1 MKKLVL
7 IKFATTAVTVTA
19 VLATSGLV
27 KADQNVYRLYN
38 RKTDN
43 HIWTGSASYQQ
54 KLLAQ
59 GWTNEGIGFASADKS
74 NTPVYELYNPNNGD
88 IVDTPNTSEITQAVK
103 KLHWRKDGVV
113 AYWSGNIPV
122 YRLINKKTGKHM
134 FTSNASERNSL
145 LKSGWKSEG
154 VNGIGWYSTAPV
166 YNVNY
171 TESVNVYSGQKDVN
185 DIHFDY
191 LDVNQ
196 HFQAGYQNNNAYAA
210 YNNVIYNLN
219 KQLLQ
224 DAKNADYQNWQA
236 RQAWQAKVNQYN
248 QTINADQAAL
258 DSAHGQVTQYQTLV
272 NQENTYLAQEKQNNL
287 PTDQDNALLAEYTK
301 DLNTAQTNMT
311 QAQATLTN
319 DKNLLASLQKTGTDF
334 VKLGMTVSRSNAGK
348 NVTVTAIETI
358 HNSGKDTVKTWKYS
372 KTLSQY

>member
-1 MKKLVL
+1 ML
-7 IKFATTAVTVTA
+7 IKGATTVIAVTM
-19 VLATSGLV
+19 VLATSGFV

-59 GWTNEGIGFASADKS
+59 GWTTEGVGFASADKS
-74 NTPVYELYNPNNGD
+74 NTPVYELYNPKNGD

-103 KLHWRKDGVV
+103 KFHWRKDGIV

-122 YRLINKKTGKHM
+122 YRLINKKTGKHL
-134 FTSNASERNSL
+134 FTSSVSERNNL

-171 TESVNVYSGQKDVN
+171 TQSVSVYSAQKDVN
-185 DIHFDY
+185 EVQFDY
-191 LDVNQ
+191 LDGNQ
-196 HFQAGYQNNNAYAA
+196 HFQIGYQNNNTYAA

-219 KQLLQ
+219 AQLSQ

-236 RQAWQAKVNQYN
+236 RQTWQAKVNQYN

-287 PTDQDNALLAEYTK
+287 PMNQDNALLAEYTK
-301 DLNTAQTNMT
+301 DLNTAQTNVT
-311 QAQATLTN
+311 KAQATLTN

-348 NVTVTAIETI
+348 NVTVTATEIL
-358 HNSGKDTVKTWKYS
+358 HNAGKDTVKTWKYN

>member
-1 MKKLVL
+1 MKKSTL
-7 IKFATTAVTVTA
+7 IKFTTIAVAVTM
-19 VLATSGLV
+19 VLAISGFV

-74 NTPVYELYNPNNGD
+74 NTPVYELYNPKNGD

-103 KLHWRKDGVV
+103 KFHWRKDGIV

-122 YRLINKKTGKHM
+122 YRLINKKTGKHL
-134 FTSNASERNSL
+134 FTSSVSERNNL

-154 VNGIGWYSTAPV
+154 TKGIGWYSTAPV

-171 TESVNVYSGQKDVN
+171 TQSVSVYSAQKDVN
-185 DIHFDY
+185 EVQFDY
-191 LDVNQ
+191 LDGNQ
-196 HFQAGYQNNNAYAA
+196 HFQTGYQNNNTYAA

-219 KQLLQ
+219 TQLSQ

-236 RQAWQAKVNQYN
+236 RQTWQAKVNQYN
-248 QTINADQAAL
+248 QTINADQVVL

-301 DLNTAQTNMT
+301 DLNTAQTNVIK
-311 QAQATLTN
+311 AQATLTN
-319 DKNLLASLQKTGTDF
+319 NKNLLASLQKIGTDF

-348 NVTVTAIETI
+348 NVTVTETEI
-358 HNSGKDTVKTWKYS
+358 LHNAGKDTVKTWKYN